1 MGPQSQDT
9 HIHTHTAVAKRK
21 QRLSSGSQQDPNCNK
36 ITSFEMQQVREQK
49 KGRDGSTIS
58 TPSPH
63 DLSSGSHSGGG
74 NAGNAGNSGTMLVRA
89 ARLTGAN
96 SSLNTNG
103 RGSRVSNMESL
114 GSGDLETRIGNVGT
128 VGSGSSRI
136 AVNSGA
142 SISALGSQDDQE
154 EDRMLEERVFQTKW
168 ENDCLIKAY
177 TAITLQNLSIEGSFP
192 RQRSVLIIPTHTKLI
207 ELFCAWVVPTVQPT
221 SWTWCT
227 RRAGWA
233 W

>member
-1 MGPQSQDT
+1 M
-9 HIHTHTAVAKRK
+9 AKRK

-36 ITSFEMQQVREQK
+36 ITSLEMQQVREPR

-58 TPSPH
+58 TPPPH
-63 DLSSGSHSGGG
+63 DLGSGSHIGGG

-128 VGSGSSRI
+128 VGISGSGGSRII

-142 SISALGSQDDQE
+142 SIGGLGSQDDQE

-177 TAITLQNLSIEGSFP
+177 TAITLQNLSIEGSCASAPLSPSP
-192 RQRSVLIIPTHTKLI
+192 R
-207 ELFCAWVVPTVQPT
+207 
-221 SWTWCT
+221 
-227 RRAGWA
+227 
-233 W
+233 